1 MTMDVKINLPREE
14 IQNFINE
21 ITPDKKILYMFI
33 PCSIGDFLIA
43 AGLSYAVQLRKNKLA
58 TVLIAQERMK
68 NLAVKFENVVDT
80 IYLPIDLVKAVDA
93 LIQGTQAYERDN
105 FIYGNIHTVD
115 DKIIWDETLNL
126 VDRYKKNA
134 LDIPLDTPLLPPLT
148 YPLSAENIAE
158 IKSRYV
164 LDRRRTI
171 IILPHAK
178 TFKELDESFWEELA
192 RRLREKNFIVYT
204 NVNADETV
212 IKGTKPIDLN
222 FSELNYI
229 VDRVKCFIGLRS
241 GALDFLAM
249 TPAQIFSIH
258 KFPQWEND
266 LSMMYEGCNNRTFY
280 DAVKYKSTLEN
291 YLADKGLPT
300 EIKIAHKHIKNEDVY
315 FSYEDILSG
324 ILSAAEEL

>member
-1 MTMDVKINLPREE
+1 MDVKIELPREE
-14 IQNFINE
+14 IKNFIKE
-21 ITPDKKILYMFI
+21 ITPNKNFLYMFI

-43 AGLSYAVQLRKNKLA
+43 GGLSYAVQLRKNKVA
-58 TVLIAQERMK
+58 TILIAQERMK

-80 IYLPIDLVKAVDA
+80 IYLPIDLVKAVDT
-93 LIQGTQAYERDN
+93 LIQGTQAYEWDN

-115 DKIIWDETLNL
+115 GKIIWDETLNL

-134 LDIPLDTPLLPPLT
+134 LDIPLDTPLMMPLT
-148 YPLSAENIAE
+148 YPISAKNISA
-158 IKSRYV
+158 IKSRYI

-178 TFKELDESFWEELA
+178 TFAELDEIFWEELT
-192 RRLREKNFIVYT
+192 RRLHEKNYIVYT

-212 IKGTKPIDLN
+212 INGTEPIELN

-266 LSMMYEGCNNRTFY
+266 LSVMYEGCNNKTFY
-280 DAVKYKSTLEN
+280 DAVKYKSTIEN
-291 YLADKGLPT
+291 YLADKGLST
-300 EIKIAHKHIKNEDVY
+300 KIKIAHKHIHNEDVY
-315 FSYEDILSG
+315 FSYEEILSG
-324 ILSAAEEL
+324 IVTAVEEL

>member
-1 MTMDVKINLPREE
+1 MDVKLELPREE
-14 IQNFINE
+14 IKNFIKE
-21 ITPDKKILYMFI
+21 ITPSKKFLYMFI

-43 AGLSYAVQLRKNKLA
+43 GGLSYAVQRRKNKVA

-80 IYLPIDLVKAVDA
+80 IYLPLDLVKAVDT
-93 LIQGTQAYERDN
+93 LIQGTQAYEWDN

-115 DKIIWDETLNL
+115 GKIIWDETLNL

-134 LDIPLDTPLLPPLT
+134 LNIPIDTPLMMPLT
-148 YPLSAENIAE
+148 YPVSAKNISD
-158 IKSRYV
+158 IKARYV
-164 LDRRRTI
+164 LDRKRTI
-171 IILPHAK
+171 IIFSHAK
-178 TFKELDESFWEELA
+178 TFSELDERFWEELVQ
-192 RRLREKNFIVYT
+192 RLNEKNYIVYT
-204 NVNADETV
+204 NINAAET
-212 IKGTKPIDLN
+212 IIDGTKPLELN

-249 TPAQIFSIH
+249 TPAQIFTIH

-266 LSMMYEGCNNRTFY
+266 LSVIYEGCNNKTFY

-291 YLADKGLPT
+291 YLAGKGLST
-300 EIKIAHKHIKNEDVY
+300 EIKIAHKHISNEDVY

-324 ILSAAEEL
+324 ILTAAEEL